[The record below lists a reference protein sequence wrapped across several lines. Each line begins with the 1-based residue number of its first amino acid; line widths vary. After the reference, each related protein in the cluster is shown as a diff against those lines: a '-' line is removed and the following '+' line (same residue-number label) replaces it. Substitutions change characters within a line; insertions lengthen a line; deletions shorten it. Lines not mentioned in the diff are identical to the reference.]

1 MKNLFLLFVSVC
13 MALSLYSCSET
24 NSKIADAA
32 SAIEQNDYEKAQ
44 VLCDEVMETQWHNL
58 SIEDKCDL
66 AVCYCVLYGELSDNE
81 EHNMASFRKCYESAM
96 KENPKAVRD
105 YLDAADEDLHDSM
118 KFLIEMDD
126 LGKEIDEAWDF

>member
-1 MKNLFLLFVSVC
+1 MRNLFLLFASVC

-32 SAIEQNDYEKAQ
+32 NAIEQNDYEKAQ
-44 VLCDEVMETQWHNL
+44 VLCDEVMKTQWKDL
-58 SIEDKCDL
+58 TIEDKCDL
-66 AVCYCVLYGELSDNE
+66 AVCFCALYTELSNNE

-96 KENPKAVRD
+96 KEDPKTVRN
-105 YLDAADEDLHDSM
+105 YLDAADEDLHDAM

-126 LGKEIDEAWDF
+126 LGKELEDWDF